1 MEERTKEME
10 EIVEAN
16 FKGRC
21 SEIMNMYK
29 CCDVLIITSMFLGV
43 KVI

>member
-29 CCDVLIITSMFLGV
+29 CCDVLSNYKYVLGV